1 MEKIS
6 TSIKKV
12 AVLPN
17 DKITDEDDRRF
28 GASRDYTIL
37 DCVRLSDFGEFSEW
51 FRTKIS
57 GNDNSIAALSASVY
71 RNIVLV
77 MVGLSARLVTNKV
90 TVLEVSEDKGA
101 SVPAVVARLDSEI
114 DQQKLTSRPEYQR
127 LTDVRRPG
135 KKKQVKDFEG
145 IKNTISDTQRTRCF
159 EFFVKRTDNTG
170 RTGKTILTF
179 FKILELCAREPKE
192 KVFIVCRG
200 DYFKKYYEILT
211 NNGIKCRMER
221 MIEEWNPSVCELD
234 SLLGFTEPVLEC
246 QVKILQTELLLH
258 QLGKLNKKWQHN
270 VHVILDDADL
280 PQIALNCPQ
289 LIIRADGERFLSW
302 VALDQKQ
309 SQFLLVKEAGHK
321 DFKRFTESNID
332 KRFTLEEVLRNS
344 VEIQLFNAA
353 LASHIARFPQ
363 KDGNHSKMMQII
375 VPTFDTKVTEYLCSG
390 WVFFSSDKFRL
401 FN

>member
-1 MEKIS
+1 M
-6 TSIKKV
+6 
-12 AVLPN
+12 
-17 DKITDEDDRRF
+17 
-28 GASRDYTIL
+28 
-37 DCVRLSDFGEFSEW
+37 
-51 FRTKIS
+51 
-57 GNDNSIAALSASVY
+57 SASVY

-135 KKKQVKDFEG
+135 KKKPVKDFEG
-145 IKNTISDTQRTRCF
+145 IKNTISDTQTTRCF
-159 EFFVKRTDNTG
+159 EFLVKRTDNTG

-192 KVFIVCRG
+192 KVLIVCRG

-211 NNGIKCRMER
+211 NNGIKCRIER
-221 MIEEWNPSVCELD
+221 MIKEWNPSGCELD
-234 SLLGFTEPVLEC
+234 SALGFTEPELEC
-246 QVKILQTELLLH
+246 QVLILQTELLLH
-258 QLGKLNKKWQHN
+258 QLGKLNKKWQQKL
-270 VHVILDDADL
+270 HVILDDADL

-289 LIIRADGERFLSW
+289 LITRADGERFLSW

-309 SQFLLVKEAGHK
+309 SQFFLVNEVGHEE
-321 DFKRFTESNID
+321 FKRFIESNVD

-344 VEIQLFNAA
+344 VKVQLFNAA

-375 VPTFDTKVTEYLCSG
+375 VPTFDTNCGTATATAIAVTMQ
-390 WVFFSSDKFRL
+390 SSYIGLDNATHICYCYRS
-401 FN
+401 NQIVITYWP